1 MSCIFLFPSL
11 LARHS
16 ISLFSPGSYHSKIMT
31 KVPTAHAYYY
41 PPMLI
46 AKEISG
52 NMISLSY
59 TPLSFFV
66 RLTSIC
72 ASPFFPFPSLSST
85 INSPYWV
92 PAHNPRYK
100 RARAE
105 PEAEK
110 LRDSRLQN
118 YTAPRL
124 FLLCLPLSLIRLAA
138 RNKPCKAYLI
148 FSG

>member
-59 TPLSFFV
+59 TPLSFFCPINV
-66 RLTSIC
+66 YLR
-72 ASPFFPFPSLSST
+72 SPFFPFPSLSST
-85 INSPYWV
+85 INSPLLG
-92 PAHNPRYK
+92 PSTQSQIQTSAC
-100 RARAE
+100 RARSGETKGFSVAE
-105 PEAEK
+105 LYRPK
-110 LRDSRLQN
+110 
-118 YTAPRL
+118 T
-124 FLLCLPLSLIRLAA
+124 LPTLPSSLSHP
-138 RNKPCKAYLI
+138 PCG
-148 FSG
+148 S